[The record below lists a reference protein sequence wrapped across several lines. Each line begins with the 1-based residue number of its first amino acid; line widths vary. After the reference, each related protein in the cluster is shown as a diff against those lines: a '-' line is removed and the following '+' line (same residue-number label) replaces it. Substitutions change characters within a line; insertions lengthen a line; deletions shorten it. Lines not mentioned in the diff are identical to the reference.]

1 MGRFDGDLLEG
12 EGLIGFVGI
21 GMGDRFRGGASGPES
36 AMVWSGKPT
45 GERRRKGR
53 LGGHILKA
61 KRLTGWGEEKNL
73 ALAKTP
79 LERLRSE
86 PRGR

>member
-53 LGGHILKA
+53 LGGGYTEGEEKF
-61 KRLTGWGEEKNL
+61 TGWGREESSL
-73 ALAKTP
+73 GEATA
-79 LERLRSE
+79 
-86 PRGR
+86 